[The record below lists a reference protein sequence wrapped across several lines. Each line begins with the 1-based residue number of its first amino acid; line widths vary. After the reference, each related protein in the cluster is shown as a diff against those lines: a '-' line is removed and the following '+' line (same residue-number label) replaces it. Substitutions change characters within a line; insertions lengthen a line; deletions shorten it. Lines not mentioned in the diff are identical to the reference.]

1 MERAYPYKGYYIRI
15 CIEACTEPV
24 VKGVVSPDVCFVS
37 VVKILRIGESIPV
50 LPPLRLGET
59 GNQRLETLAD
69 AILGGFAAGRRL
81 VDELLQDAT
90 A

>member
-15 CIEACTEPV
+15 CIEACSESV
-24 VKGVVSPDVCFVS
+24 VHGAVSHDAGFVS
-37 VVKILRIGESIPV
+37 VVKIFRIGANIPI

-59 GNQRLETLAD
+59 GGQPLETLAD
-69 AILGGFAAGRRL
+69 AILNGFAAGRRL
-81 VDELLQDAT
+81 VDERLQDAT